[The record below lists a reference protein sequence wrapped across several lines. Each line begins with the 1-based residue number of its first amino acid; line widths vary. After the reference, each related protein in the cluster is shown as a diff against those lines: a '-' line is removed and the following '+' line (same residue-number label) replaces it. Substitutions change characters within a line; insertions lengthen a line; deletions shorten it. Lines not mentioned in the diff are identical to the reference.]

1 VQLNIRGD
9 QLKKGVFILLTMI
22 VLIFGTFF
30 IGVSIGSYYE
40 IEKEHSIMFLYIGLL
55 IIIPWNLSMFKVGK
69 TLEN

>member
-1 VQLNIRGD
+1 
-9 QLKKGVFILLTMI
+9 MI